1 MDKRN
6 GMTRPVYKSG
16 ALLSLAVLFLS
27 YPALAQNV
35 GDACTGTNRQY
46 TVSGTSNSAL
56 ICNGTTLELLEKDL
70 SNPVRKGIGT
80 ATPAARLHVAGEAII
95 GNTSLACSG
104 TTAGGMRWNSGSG
117 CIQFCNGTSWACISP
132 TAGCDATPAAFDFT
146 DLNGLTA
153 STLTSSDILSITGTD
168 PACNAVVSVSGDG
181 SPQFRVCSDSICSSV
196 IQNWTAT
203 NTALDMN
210 GRFLQIRATTD
221 ASPSTTVNVTA
232 TVGGVSNVWQITTT
246 STGPCGDVGPGDE
259 GQICSDGSV
268 YAGVTPDGNR
278 NMYVPRCD
286 VGMSWDGSNCTGT
299 RSAPPWNNGNTSGYV
314 LTGYTSYNNG
324 SANTAGVIVLDS
336 NSGVGGTQPHQ
347 AAQACADLN
356 VHGKTD
362 WYLPGYD
369 ELSVIYEK
377 LVDGMPNDNNPDPLI
392 SGFATGDY
400 WSSSEATNQYA
411 WARQFTDGVGGNMNK
426 QVASEFVRC
435 ARKD

>member
-1 MDKRN
+1 M
-6 GMTRPVYKSG
+6 RPDLSISVF
-16 ALLSLAVLFLS
+16 SLALWLLVAPAFAAESPSPGNACSTAGLQTHTGGPEDPDGNFL
-27 YPALAQNV
+27 V
-35 GDACTGTNRQY
+35 
-46 TVSGTSNSAL
+46 
-56 ICNGTTLELLEKDL
+56 CNGTVWKDFL
-70 SNPVRKGIGT
+70 DYKTTGYVGILQANPQ
-80 ATPAARLHVAGEAII
+80 ATLHVNGEAII

-104 TTAGGMRWNSGSG
+104 TTVGGMRWNSGSS
-117 CIQFCNGTSWACISP
+117 CIQFCNGTSWACISQ
-132 TAGCDATPAAFDFT
+132 TVGCDGAPAAFDFT

-153 STLTSSDILSITGTD
+153 STQTSSDILPITGTD
-168 PACNAVVSVSGDG
+168 PACNTVVSVSGDG

-203 NTALDMN
+203 NTSLDMN
-210 GRFLQIRATTD
+210 GRYLQIRATTD
-221 ASPSTTVNVTA
+221 ASPSTTANVTA

-299 RSAPPWNNGNTSGYV
+299 RSNPPWNDGNSSGHV
-314 LTGYTSYNNG
+314 LTGYTSTVTG
-324 SANTAGVIVLDS
+324 SLNTAGLIVMDS

-356 VHGKTD
+356 VHSKTD
-362 WYLPGYD
+362 WYLPGHD
-369 ELSVIYEK
+369 ELSLIYEK
-377 LVDGMPNDNNPDPLI
+377 LVDGTPNDDNPDPLI
-392 SGFATGDY
+392 TGFATGDY
-400 WSSSEATNQYA
+400 WSSSESASGYA
-411 WARQFTDGVGGNMNK
+411 WARDFVSGSLNQAAK
-426 QVASEFVRC
+426 QVLTLPIRC